1 MKPFDLEKAKAG
13 AKLVTRDGRE
23 VTYFSFDEETNMYPC
38 TIHTVDGEYDITEYG
53 TEWYSDNLQ
62 SNQDIFLAD

>member
-23 VTYFSFDEETNMYPC
+23 VTHFTYNVNNRSYPCAAKIYGLEFSFTKEGKYA
-38 TIHTVDGEYDITEYG
+38 GE
-53 TEWYSDNLQ
+53 NLSQ
-62 SNQDIFLAD
+62 LDLFLAD